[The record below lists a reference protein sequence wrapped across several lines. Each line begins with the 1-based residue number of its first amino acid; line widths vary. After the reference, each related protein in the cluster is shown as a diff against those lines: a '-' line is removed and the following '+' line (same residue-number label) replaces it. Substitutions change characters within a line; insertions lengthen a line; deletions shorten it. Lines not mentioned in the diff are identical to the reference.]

1 MSQPIDIR
9 RHQPGYDDGTQF
21 IDQLSWLAENWRLV
35 SAVASIVFALGLAYA
50 CFTAPVYRS
59 DAVIQVEGGGP
70 SERER
75 DRERIGRVEEIF
87 NSSGKT
93 TADTE
98 MELMRS
104 RLVISEAVSDLR
116 LYIHVSPRYF
126 PLIGKKWAS
135 QDSDDELAAP
145 VLGLSRYAWGGEKI
159 TVSRFD
165 VPRAF
170 EGREFVLIARGDELF
185 DLEGPDGKLLGSGR
199 VGQIL
204 RVDTAKGPIELQV
217 GTLIATPHCQFKL
230 RRDSTLETINGL
242 QQALFVTEKTKET
255 GVVSLSLDGSDP
267 TQITRVVNALAD
279 EYIRQ
284 NVQRRSAEARRSL
297 DFLDT
302 QLPILRSDLERA
314 EERYNAFRN
323 QNGTIDLSE
332 EGRQLVKEGADNR
345 AKTIALEQQ
354 RAEILQHFTA
364 SAPSI
369 STIDKQ
375 IALLK
380 QEQFRLA
387 ERVAHLPDTEQN
399 VLRLQ
404 RDVRVNNELYTS
416 MLNNAQQLRVIE
428 AGQLGSARL
437 VDRAMV
443 PEKPIKPKRG
453 LIITIAVSLG
463 LLAGVVVAKARTL
476 FVEHAD
482 RSREIERAAGLPVFA
497 VVPRSTRQKQIQRRA
512 RGSNAIE
519 RVLALNAPQDE
530 AIESLRGLRVAL
542 QGTIDIEVN
551 ERNIVMITGLR
562 TGAGK
567 SFLSV
572 NFAAVSAV
580 AGRRVL
586 LIDADMRCGN
596 LHANFGVEQRA
607 GLTDALAGHPVAGL
621 IHQGVM
627 PGVDFLSRGSLYVSP
642 DEMLLRPSAKRTFEE
657 LASHY
662 DLVIVD
668 TPPVL
673 AVTDAMLIGKFATVN
688 LLAIR
693 NGAHSDEEIA
703 EINKRLKQAGVELD
717 GILVTDVRRSAK
729 GYATGY
735 SRYYTY
741 SGGSVTDHA

>member
-1 MSQPIDIR
+1 M
-9 RHQPGYDDGTQF
+9 
-21 IDQLSWLAENWRLV
+21 DQLSWLAQQWRLV
-35 SAVASIVFALGLAYA
+35 ATVALIVLAAGLAYA
-50 CFTAPVYRS
+50 CFAPPVYRS
-59 DAVIQVEGGGP
+59 DAVIQVEAGGP

-75 DRERIGRVEEIF
+75 DRERIGHIEEIL

-104 RLVISEAVSDLR
+104 RLVIAEAVSDLQ
-116 LYIHVSPRYF
+116 LYIDVSPRYF
-126 PLIGKKWAS
+126 PVIGRWWAS
-135 QDSDDELAAP
+135 RDGDDDLAAP

-165 VPRAF
+165 VPRAL
-170 EGREFVLIARGDELF
+170 EGREFILIARDHEEF
-185 DLEGPDGKLLGSGR
+185 DLRGPGGNLLASGK
-199 VGQIL
+199 VGQPL
-204 RVDTAKGPIELQV
+204 RVDTVKGPIELLV
-217 GTLIATPHCQFKL
+217 ATLIASPDCQFKL

-242 QQALFVTEKTKET
+242 QKELFITEKTKET

-267 TQITRVVNALAD
+267 AQITRVVNAVAD

-297 DFLDT
+297 EFLDT
-302 QLPILRSDLERA
+302 QLPILRRELEHS
-314 EERYNAFRN
+314 EQRYNAFRN
-323 QNGTIDLSE
+323 ENGTIDLSE
-332 EGRQLVKEGADNR
+332 EGRQLVKDVADNR
-345 AKTIALEQQ
+345 AKTIALQQQ
-354 RAEILQHFTA
+354 RAEILQHFT
-364 SAPSI
+364 SSTPSI
-369 STIDKQ
+369 ATVDKQ

-380 QEQFRLA
+380 QEQSRLS

-404 RDVRVNNELYTS
+404 RDVRVNNELYTN

-428 AGQLGSARL
+428 AGELGSARL

-443 PEKPIKPKRG
+443 PESPIKPKRP
-453 LIITIAVSLG
+453 LIVLIAGMVG
-463 LLAGVVVAKARTL
+463 LLAGVGIAKARAA
-476 FVEHAD
+476 VVKRAD
-482 RSREIERAAGLPVFA
+482 RSGDIERAAGLPVFA
-497 VVPRSTRQKQIQRRA
+497 VVPRSTRQRLIQRQTG
-512 RGSNAIE
+512 GSNAVE

-530 AIESLRGLRVAL
+530 AVESLRSLRVAL
-542 QGTIDIEVN
+542 QGAIDIATKGP
-551 ERNIVMITGLR
+551 NIVMITGIR

-586 LIDADMRCGN
+586 LVDADMRCGN
-596 LHANFGVEQRA
+596 LHANFGLDQGT
-607 GLTDALAGHPVAGL
+607 GLAEALAGHPVVGL

-627 PGVDFLSRGSLYVSP
+627 PGVDFLSRGSLFASP
-642 DEMLLRPSAKRTFEE
+642 DEMLLRHSAKRTFDE
-657 LASHY
+657 LAGRY

-673 AVTDAMLIGKFATVN
+673 AVTDAALIGRFATIK
-688 LLAIR
+688 LLVIR

-703 EINKRLKQAGVELD
+703 EANKRFRQAGVKFD
-717 GILVTDVRRSAK
+717 GILVTDVRQSAK
-729 GYATGY
+729 SYMASY

-741 SGGSVTDHA
+741 SGGAVPDHV